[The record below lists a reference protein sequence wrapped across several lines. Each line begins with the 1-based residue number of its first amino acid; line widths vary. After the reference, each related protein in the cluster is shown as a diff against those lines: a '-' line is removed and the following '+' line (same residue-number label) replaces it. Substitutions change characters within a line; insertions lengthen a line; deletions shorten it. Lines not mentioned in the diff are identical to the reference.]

1 MIQAES
7 EIAHRAQMCKHV
19 LQKVGPAERRAAQQQ
34 PFDFFFLEAPSA
46 FFDFLD
52 DFFSDFFSE
61 FFPGLAA
68 AASAREA
75 AAGAA
80 ASEAAAGAAAGGI
93 EATGGGFCTCPAP
106 PCMAAISSGVKAPP
120 CASLA
125 KISGEML
132 QAVGWNGVPYM
143 GGATCIDVP

>member
-19 LQKVGPAERRAAQQQ
+19 LQKVGPAEGRAAQQQ

-68 AASAREA
+68 AASARD
-75 AAGAA
+75 
-80 ASEAAAGAAAGGI
+80 EAAAGAAAGGI
-93 EATGGGFCTCPAP
+93 EVTGGGFCTCPAP
-106 PCMAAISSGVKAPP
+106 PWMTAISSGVKAPP
-120 CASLA
+120 CASFA
-125 KISGEML
+125 KISGEMFMG
-132 QAVGWNGVPYM
+132 VGCIGAPYM
-143 GGATCIDVP
+143 G